1 VSAPTA
7 AIVKGYV
14 RDLRDR
20 AAELGRENILIF
32 AMFTVVV
39 APTDA
44 EAAAKLEEYYSYVD
58 FQGALALMSGWTG
71 VDLGA
76 YGPED
81 ELQAKRTDANQSAL
95 ESFTIADPNRR
106 WKIKEIAQWVGLGGR
121 GPVVA
126 GSPTTVADRLQEWI
140 EETDVD
146 GFNFVYAVMPETYE
160 DIIDLLI
167 PELQRR
173 GVYKKEYRPG
183 TLREKLFQRGPYLPE
198 SHHGSQFRQ

>member
-1 VSAPTA
+1 M
-7 AIVKGYV
+7 
-14 RDLRDR
+14 
-20 AAELGRENILIF
+20 IF

-44 EAAAKLEEYYSYVD
+44 EAAAKLEEYYSYID
-58 FQGALALMSGWTG
+58 FEGALALMSGWTG

-81 ELQAKRTDANQSAL
+81 ELQAKKTDANQSAL
-95 ESFTIADPNRR
+95 ESFTVADPNRR

-126 GSPTTVADRLQEWI
+126 GSPKTVADRLQEWI

-160 DIIDLLI
+160 DIVELLI
-167 PELQRR
+167 PELQSR
-173 GVYKKEYRPG
+173 GVYKKEYRSG
-183 TLREKLFQRGPYLPE
+183 TLREKLFQQGPYLPQ
-198 SHHGSQFRQ
+198 SHHGSQFRALVGRGSRET